1 MGKALCWG
9 AGRPTP
15 GSVSR
20 ASRDGPLGSPPPSP
34 REMPPSMSSSG
45 PCPLLLER
53 VPPAGHQCPNAT
65 PGEHHAPHHS
75 HSGNFKIFFLCFY
88 YGTFQ
93 KLVLKKKKK
102 KKTCTITQLQNLS
115 SLFWASLVTQLV
127 KNPPEMQETWVLPL
141 GWQDP
146 LEKGTATHS
155 SILAWRIPWTEEPGG
170 CHLWGRTES
179 DTTEAT

>member
-1 MGKALCWG
+1 MGLAPALSPQLMGKALCWG

-102 KKTCTITQLQNLS
+102 NMYHYPASKFMKI
-115 SLFWASLVTQLV
+115 LF
-127 KNPPEMQETWVLPL
+127 
-141 GWQDP
+141 
-146 LEKGTATHS
+146 
-155 SILAWRIPWTEEPGG
+155 ILFLFPHTYFAF
-170 CHLWGRTES
+170 
-179 DTTEAT
+179 

>member
-102 KKTCTITQLQNLS
+102 KHVPLPSFKIYENFIHLISFPPHIFCFLKYFKANLRHHLIS
-115 SLFWASLVTQLV
+115 PVNT
-127 KNPPEMQETWVLPL
+127 
-141 GWQDP
+141 
-146 LEKGTATHS
+146 
-155 SILAWRIPWTEEPGG
+155 SICISNR
-170 CHLWGRTES
+170 
-179 DTTEAT
+179 

>member
-1 MGKALCWG
+1 MGLAPALSPQLMGKALCWG

-93 KLVLKKKKK
+93 KLVLKKKKNMYHYPASK
-102 KKTCTITQLQNLS
+102 FMKI
-115 SLFWASLVTQLV
+115 LF
-127 KNPPEMQETWVLPL
+127 
-141 GWQDP
+141 
-146 LEKGTATHS
+146 
-155 SILAWRIPWTEEPGG
+155 ILFLFPHTYFAF
-170 CHLWGRTES
+170 
-179 DTTEAT
+179 